1 MLEPLSLGAAQEEEG
16 RKLLPA
22 LGRVKQT
29 FQIQRCEVSLK
40 AGCEQLSLQ
49 VDYVEL

>member
-1 MLEPLSLGAAQEEEG
+1 MLEPLGLGAAQEQEG

-29 FQIQRCEVSLK
+29 SQIRRCEVSLK
-40 AGCEQLSLQ
+40 AVCEPLSLK